1 MLKKGVSFVICLV
14 MAAAVLTG
22 CPDKNSKDSKTIK
35 IGAVLPLSGDAASYG
50 QSSKKAL
57 ELLVEETN
65 KNNGLLSKQVEI
77 VYEDD
82 ENKPENSAIVL
93 QKLIKD
99 SKISAVIGT
108 VSSKGCI
115 SMGPIATQAKIPMIT
130 ATATSTKVTQSGE
143 FVFRTSFTDAF
154 QGTALA
160 KFATEDLKAKTAA
173 VLYDATGD
181 YSKELAGY
189 FRDDFEKA
197 GGKVV
202 SFETYNTDD
211 QDFNTQLAK
220 IKTQNP
226 EILLLPDYYNVVG
239 IIAKQAK
246 AQGITARLLGG
257 DGWDSTDLY
266 KIGGS
271 AVNGGYFSSH
281 YSAQNNSQEAVKF
294 KNEYKAKYGKEP
306 DADAALAYDA
316 GTILLNAIKK
326 AGSTSGAK
334 IKKAMM
340 QTELTGVTGT
350 IKFDENRDP
359 IKSADII
366 KIDNG
371 KQVFVKKINP

>member
-57 ELLVEETN
+57 ELLVDETN
-65 KNNGLLSKQVEI
+65 KNNGLLSKKVEI

-82 ENKPENSAIVL
+82 ENKPENSAIAL

-99 SKISAVIGT
+99 SKITAVIGT

-115 SMGPIATQAKIPMIT
+115 SMGPIATQGKVPMIT

-143 FVFRTSFTDAF
+143 FVFRASYTDAF

-173 VLYDATGD
+173 VLYDAAGD

-202 SFETYNTDD
+202 SFESYSTGN
-211 QDFNTQLAK
+211 QDFSNQLAK
-220 IKTQNP
+220 IKTLSP
-226 EILLLPDYYNVVG
+226 EVLFLPDYYNVVG
-239 IIAKQAK
+239 LIAKQAK
-246 AQGITARLLGG
+246 TQGITATLLGG
-257 DGWDSTDLY
+257 DGWDSADLY

-271 AVNGGYFSSH
+271 AINGGYFSSH